1 MLANRGWSH
10 MKKQRKH
17 RVLRIVLVVLIA
29 LVCALALGI
38 HVYASDYYHALP
50 QASNAE
56 TSTESVEVQKLD
68 NGDVTFV
75 PADSSASAALV
86 FYPGGK
92 VEADAYAP
100 LLARLAQQDVA
111 CVLVRMPENLAVLA
125 PNRADRGRAELE
137 QALSEQGSNGSADDP
152 QGAGSDDDQAG
163 NLDNAQTDA
172 QTGSSDSTHGASSN
186 NVQSDGIPWIMTG
199 HSLGGAMAASYVASH
214 TTDYQGLVLLAAYS
228 TADLTQS
235 GVKVLSVYGSNDGVL
250 NRATYAEDRANLPQD
265 TTECVIDG
273 GIHSYFGTYGHQ
285 DGDGEAAIT
294 NDEQLDL
301 TADAIAVFA
310 KDL

>member
-1 MLANRGWSH
+1 
-10 MKKQRKH
+10 MKKQRRH
-17 RVLRIVLVVLIA
+17 RILKVVALVFVA
-29 LVCALALGI
+29 AVCALALGI

-50 QASNAE
+50 KAAEAE
-56 TSTESVEVQKLD
+56 TSTDSIEVQRLD

-75 PADSSASAALV
+75 PADGTASAALV

-100 LLARLAQQDVA
+100 LLARLAQRGVA

-137 QALSEQGSNGSADDP
+137 QALSEQQPDSNGISWLMA
-152 QGAGSDDDQAG
+152 
-163 NLDNAQTDA
+163 
-172 QTGSSDSTHGASSN
+172 
-186 NVQSDGIPWIMTG
+186 G

-214 TTDYQGLVLLAAYS
+214 TDTYQGLVLLAAYS
-228 TADLTQS
+228 TANLTQS
-235 GVKVLSVYGSNDGVL
+235 GIKVLSIYGSNDGVL
-250 NRATYAEDRANLPQD
+250 NRSTYADDFANLPQS
-265 TTECVIDG
+265 TTEYVIEG
-273 GIHSYFGTYGHQ
+273 GIHSYFGEYGHQ

-301 TADAIAVFA
+301 TADAIAAFA
-310 KDL
+310 AAL

>member
-1 MLANRGWSH
+1 

-17 RVLRIVLVVLIA
+17 RVFRIVLVFLIA

-38 HVYASDYYHALP
+38 HIYASDYYHALP
-50 QASNAE
+50 QATDAE

-137 QALSEQGSNGSADDP
+137 QAISEQESSGSADDS
-152 QGAGSDDDQAG
+152 QGAGSDDEQAG
-163 NLDNAQTDA
+163 NLDNAQT
-172 QTGSSDSTHGASSN
+172 GSSDGTRVASSN
-186 NVQSDGIPWIMTG
+186 NVPSNGIPWIMAG
-199 HSLGGAMAASYVASH
+199 HSLGGAMAASYVAGH

-265 TTECVIDG
+265 TTEYVIDG

-294 NDEQLDL
+294 NEEQLNL